1 MLQLVPVGQ
10 AAIGTLVNAIDAF
23 VKNSI
28 AAFSRQINS
37 QIIACHFRI
46 DPSVY
51 ALHSHAAA
59 YRQTSAGWQPYQ
71 DEHQCDRL
79 ECAVRYALL
88 AGSKNSVDHD
98 VRFLWLECFR
108 R

>member
-1 MLQLVPVGQ
+1 MFQLVPVGQ
-10 AAIGTLVNAIDAF
+10 TAVGTLVNEVDAF

-28 AAFSRQINS
+28 AALSRQIIS
-37 QIIACHFRI
+37 QIIACYFRI

-51 ALHSHAAA
+51 ALHPHAAA
-59 YRQTSAGWQPYQ
+59 YRQTSAGRQAQQ

-88 AGSKNSVDHD
+88 AGSKNRVSHD
-98 VRFLWLECFR
+98 VRLL
-108 R
+108 